1 MPDDVTTTVEDA
13 LDCAADL
20 PTQEAVSHLRSAAAA
35 LESAR
40 KRDAIDAETADALTT
55 RLSQRIRAIEE
66 RDAYDAE
73 LGAALNLDEED
84 AA

>member
-13 LDCAADL
+13 LARAEAL
-20 PTQEAVSHLRSAAAA
+20 PTDEAVSHLRSAAAA

-40 KRDAIDAETADALTT
+40 ERDAIDAETADALAN

-73 LGAALNLDEED
+73 LGAALNPDEED
-84 AA
+84 AV